1 MTVQNDSAVLV
12 LRAAGAA
19 AGEGERAGLG
29 LAHAWPP
36 AEMSSLH
43 HPVYILSYPQRHA
56 KMISPPMATRARAR
70 LCAHDRLLRE
80 LLRFWARPA
89 EQSVPGGSFL
99 WRRRRGLRRPAAAE
113 CEFHRVSHGL
123 PPIFSG
129 RVAPNTPNAAH

>member
-43 HPVYILSYPQRHA
+43 HPVYILSYPKNTEACKNDFTTHGYPRPRTA
-56 KMISPPMATRARAR
+56 
-70 LCAHDRLLRE
+70 LR
-80 LLRFWARPA
+80 ARPA
-89 EQSVPGGSFL
+89 AEGAASVLGTACRAVCPGREL
-99 WRRRRGLRRPAAAE
+99 PLAAAARPAAA
-113 CEFHRVSHGL
+113 S
-123 PPIFSG
+123 SG
-129 RVAPNTPNAAH
+129 RM